1 MHGPTTITSP
11 PITAFTVS
19 HTIFCHT
26 RWHHA
31 APFLS
36 PTNPTEPQSGTTTD
50 AFDIILALLS
60 RIIGLTTASSRTH
73 SLHASATASYS
84 TPRPLSCPV
93 PHDLTSSALLLTQK
107 LASVGHDT
115 TAVIPATQSLFT
127 ECLQRLKDFLQNDK
141 PNAGHT
147 AITTPHVPVVEPTAH
162 RPATDLGLDLVG
174 YTFTGKALG
183 RCTVLAPSTYTDE
196 DSIL

>member
-1 MHGPTTITSP
+1 MSRNSAPVTRNVNIKQSARSKLLGAISCQFLPAHTPIFPSINGTTYYTRPKSLLIRYMHGPTTITSP

-73 SLHASATASYS
+73 SLHASVTASYS

-93 PHDLTSSALLLTQK
+93 HHDLTSSF
-107 LASVGHDT
+107 S
-115 TAVIPATQSLFT
+115 
-127 ECLQRLKDFLQNDK
+127 
-141 PNAGHT
+141 
-147 AITTPHVPVVEPTAH
+147 
-162 RPATDLGLDLVG
+162 
-174 YTFTGKALG
+174 
-183 RCTVLAPSTYTDE
+183 
-196 DSIL
+196 